1 MPGEKDMALQFES
14 TARGIQA
21 APAGLIDI
29 DVAAPAP
36 SFTRGAPRVSTQEMV
51 IGVTLLDA
59 LDRVGYGGLV
69 LDGRG
74 DVISVNANGRRLL
87 EQKLGRGAGSDADW
101 LRRAARRL
109 QDGITPWFP
118 HNKEVWATIPC
129 AGDRPLALH
138 RIPLDA
144 ASGEDAHVVMI
155 LADFGAVPQPNP
167 ATLRRIFGLTGAEAK
182 LAVQIGRGDTLA
194 SIARENNVRVATVR
208 SQLAAVFGKTQTR
221 RQTELA
227 MLLARMAILP

>member
-1 MPGEKDMALQFES
+1 MTLQFE
-14 TARGIQA
+14 TTTRENEVH
-21 APAGLIDI
+21 APAIYDCDAATQSRAGRPSAQGL
-29 DVAAPAP
+29 
-36 SFTRGAPRVSTQEMV
+36 V
-51 IGVTLLDA
+51 IGATLLDA
-59 LDRVGYGGLV
+59 LDRVGYGGMV

-74 DVISVNANGRRLL
+74 DVISINASGRRLL
-87 EQKLGRGAGSDADW
+87 EQKLGHSCSGGDADW
-101 LRRAARRL
+101 LRRAARRM
-109 QDGITPWFP
+109 QDSITPWFP

-138 RIPLDA
+138 RIPLDE
-144 ASGEDAHVVMI
+144 SGGESAHVVMI
-155 LADFGAVPQPNP
+155 LADFGAAPQPNP
-167 ATLRRIFGLTGAEAK
+167 ATLRQIFGLTGAEAK

>member
-1 MPGEKDMALQFES
+1 MAYQFES
-14 TARGIQA
+14 TTRGEEA
-21 APAGLIDI
+21 CAPAGLHDW
-29 DVAAPAP
+29 DAVEKAP
-36 SFTRGAPRVSTQEMV
+36 SLASSPTARAPQQFV
-51 IGVTLLDA
+51 IGATLLDA

-74 DVISVNANGRRLL
+74 DVISVNASGRRLL
-87 EQKLGRGAGSDADW
+87 EQKLGRPGSGSEAEW
-101 LRRAARRL
+101 LRRAVRRL

-138 RIPLDA
+138 RIPLGQACGVEA
-144 ASGEDAHVVMI
+144 AVVMI

-182 LAVQIGRGDTLA
+182 LAVRIGHGDTLA

>member
-1 MPGEKDMALQFES
+1 MALQFEW
-14 TARGIQA
+14 TARENEIH
-21 APAGLIDI
+21 APAAFFDC
-29 DVAAPAP
+29 DAPAP
-36 SFTRGAPRVSTQEMV
+36 IQLPTRGFV
-51 IGVTLLDA
+51 IGATLLNG

-69 LDGRG
+69 LDQDAETSSASTPTAGGCWSR
-74 DVISVNANGRRLL
+74 NWA
-87 EQKLGRGAGSDADW
+87 GAQRWKRPGDW

-109 QDGITPWFP
+109 QDSITPWFP
-118 HNKEVWATIPC
+118 PEQGDLGDYSLHGRPA
-129 AGDRPLALH
+129 AGPASH
-138 RIPLDA
+138 PAQPGPTA
-144 ASGEDAHVVMI
+144 AGAHVVMI